1 MSYCII
7 FYMLKSLSDLIIV
20 TRCPFKYN
28 FLFSS
33 CILILIVPVINL
45 ETLYRLIHLFK
56 FNFPK
61 IFKWDITWIG
71 WDKYVRSYKFLLIQL
86 SSVHT
91 YWAPCSVALYIM
103 LFLLLNHHMK

>member
-61 IFKWDITWIG
+61 IFKWDIT
-71 WDKYVRSYKFLLIQL
+71 
-86 SSVHT
+86 
-91 YWAPCSVALYIM
+91 
-103 LFLLLNHHMK
+103 